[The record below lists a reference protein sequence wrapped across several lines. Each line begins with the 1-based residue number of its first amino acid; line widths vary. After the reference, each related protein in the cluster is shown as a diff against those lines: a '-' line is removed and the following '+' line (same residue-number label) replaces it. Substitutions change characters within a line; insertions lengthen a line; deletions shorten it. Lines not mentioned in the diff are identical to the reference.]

1 MRDVG
6 LCLAFEKAF
15 VPALA
20 ETRGGVHDELG
31 VGGKWNTA
39 VAGQVVAIRWR
50 PLRIGVVCADL
61 QMNQIVFAA
70 VVTRHCRERFPI
82 NALFVNAQPAP
93 GRFVLKNLMRQLVDA
108 GTGFARAGV
117 AGDEPAATELIAF
130 PLQTAESR
138 DAAIWDCEE

>member
-1 MRDVG
+1 
-6 LCLAFEKAF
+6 
-15 VPALA
+15 
-20 ETRGGVHDELG
+20 
-31 VGGKWNTA
+31 
-39 VAGQVVAIRWR
+39 
-50 PLRIGVVCADL
+50 
-61 QMNQIVFAA
+61 MNQIVFAA

-93 GRFVLKNLMRQLVDA
+93 CRFVLKNLMRQLVDA

-117 AGDEPAATELIAF
+117 AGDEPAATELISF